1 MTKLMPLVFT
11 TLLLSGCP
19 DSKIPKGPPKAPEP
33 KLLMDDKKRDDIL
46 MSPLEH
52 RMGAQFAE
60 PRVPA
65 INRS

>member
-1 MTKLMPLVFT
+1 MTKLIPLVFT
-11 TLLLSGCP
+11 MLLLSGYP
-19 DSKIPKGPPKAPEP
+19 DSKIPKVPPKAPEP
-33 KLLMDDKKRDDIL
+33 KLLMDDKKRGDIS

-52 RMGAQFAE
+52 RVGAQFAE

>member
-33 KLLMDDKKRDDIL
+33 NLLMDDKK
-46 MSPLEH
+46 
-52 RMGAQFAE
+52 GTTY
-60 PRVPA
+60 
-65 INRS
+65 